1 MKAAIKDLFN
11 CEFNTSLKSNVGQ
24 TKYVGKLW
32 LSHAPVLQKVLAGI
46 DALNMNLYGR
56 VSAVQSRLGD
66 KACAWVTTRL
76 LAIAAES
83 EDNGRTGLGLGKEGH
98 ALQILS
104 NLVSCVGKFKE
115 LLQLEAWTSV
125 VNLCHKFQADVDG
138 KKKKATF
145 KLGEGSLALY
155 TTYLNSDSLLAKLF
169 PIPDFTIKKAEPSET
184 EMSTEKPDPSAH
196 LNSADSQ
203 YFAQQIMNVY
213 NEDSWNNLKELLET
227 QNQEHRIPKIAKGTR
242 DCQPQQMAIR
252 SYAIDRIKAIFLK
265 HGAVEID
272 TPVFELKETL
282 MGKYG
287 EEGGKLI
294 YDLKDQGGEL
304 LSLRYDLTVP
314 FARFMVTNNFK
325 KIKRFAIAKV
335 YRRDQ
340 PNITKGRFR
349 EFYQCDFDIAGP
361 GESMIADAEV
371 LKIVCEILDT
381 VNVSEY
387 VVKINHRLLLEAM
400 IELSGVPLT
409 KFRSVCSSI
418 DKLDKEPW
426 AKIKEELINEK
437 GISPTEADSLGKFV
451 HYSGPITSLITE
463 ITSAS
468 LFADNPSAHLA
479 LTHLTTLAAYLQ
491 DFNCYKNITLDFSL
505 ARGLDYYTGVIY
517 EAILVGAQVGSIAGG
532 GRYDDLIGMFGTT
545 KVNSVGVSIGIER
558 MMVLL
563 EEKEKNMRTVQTEVL
578 VATLGKDLLN
588 TKLRLVNQLW
598 EKGIKTEYLYEGNP
612 RADKQMSYA

>member
-1 MKAAIKDLFN
+1 
-11 CEFNTSLKSNVGQ
+11 
-24 TKYVGKLW
+24 
-32 LSHAPVLQKVLAGI
+32 
-46 DALNMNLYGR
+46 MNLYGR
-56 VSAVQSRLGD
+56 LSAVQSGLGD
-66 KACAWVTTRL
+66 KACAWLTTRL
-76 LAIAAES
+76 AVIAAPS
-83 EDNGRTGLGLGKEGH
+83 EANEPAGLGLGQEGH

-104 NLVSCVGKFKE
+104 NLVSSVGKFRE
-115 LLQLEAWTSV
+115 LLHLEAWNSV
-125 VNLCHKFQADVDG
+125 VNLCYKFQADVDG

-155 TTYLNSDSLLAKLF
+155 TNYLNSDASMAKLF
-169 PIPDFTIKKAEPSET
+169 PIPDFTVKKAEPSET

-196 LNSADSQ
+196 LNSAESQ
-203 YFAQQIMNVY
+203 EFAQQIMNVY
-213 NEDSWNNLKELLET
+213 NEDSWSNLKELLET

-381 VNVSEY
+381 VNVSQY

-400 IELSGVPLT
+400 IELSSIPLT

-426 AKIKEELINEK
+426 SKIEEELINEK
-437 GISPTEADSLGKFV
+437 GISPPQAASLQKFII
-451 HYSGPITSLITE
+451 HSGSISELIET
-463 ITSAS
+463 ISTAN
-468 LFADNPSAHLA
+468 LFADNKSAAIALKDLSLLA
-479 LTHLTTLAAYLQ
+479 NYLS
-491 DFNCYKNITLDFSL
+491 DFNCYNNITLDFSL

-517 EAILVGAQVGSIAGG
+517 EAV
-532 GRYDDLIGMFGTT
+532 
-545 KVNSVGVSIGIER
+545 
-558 MMVLL
+558 
-563 EEKEKNMRTVQTEVL
+563 
-578 VATLGKDLLN
+578 
-588 TKLRLVNQLW
+588 
-598 EKGIKTEYLYEGNP
+598 
-612 RADKQMSYA
+612 